1 MSSNMSLNNITL
13 IESDQYN
20 CLYYIL
26 DIFKSSL
33 IIKVTKLLV
42 DIKASIV
49 TIENNKRLSIKK
61 WQRVKR
67 AFLLN

>member
-1 MSSNMSLNNITL
+1 MSSNVSLNNIAL
-13 IESDQYN
+13 IETDQYN

-49 TIENNKRLSIKK
+49 TIENNKRLSIEK
-61 WQRVKR
+61 WRRVKR
-67 AFLLN
+67 AFLLS